1 MVVSECSL
9 MPPTLSGTPPF
20 LCQEPATT
28 RVLLVEDNP
37 MLQYL
42 HRSFLE
48 ELGYSVDIA
57 TSGEMALALFHED
70 YQLVLMDIDLPG
82 MNGIETVRAL
92 FKNFPEHAVPIIACT
107 SHEKTEL
114 QSACF
119 SVGMV
124 DYLQKPVSSARLQ
137 QTLAAHMVLGVRY
150 GQ

>member
-1 MVVSECSL
+1 MVVPECSL
-9 MPPTLSGTPPF
+9 MPSTLSGTPPF
-20 LCQEPATT
+20 LCQEPAAA
-28 RVLLVEDNP
+28 RVLLVEDNS

-42 HRSFLE
+42 HRQLLE

-57 TSGEMALALFHED
+57 TSGEMALELFHQK

-82 MNGIETVRAL
+82 MNGIETVKTL

-124 DYLQKPVSSARLQ
+124 DYLEKPVSRIRLQ
-137 QTLAAHMVLGVRY
+137 KTLAAHLVSGVCY